1 MLYSGGWYV
10 CYIVV
15 AGMCAIYRIAG
26 ENYIW
31 QFGKKTT

>member
-15 AGMCAIYRIAG
+15 AVCVLYSGGRYVCYIVVAGMCAI
-26 ENYIW
+26 
-31 QFGKKTT
+31 